1 MSPLHLLLLNGRGVQ
16 RASRGAR
23 TSQERVR
30 QLRLLEPVAS
40 SGACSISVPKRE
52 GQTMTMSRAAVIG
65 IIAAALFS
73 AGASAQESRLGT
85 ISRLDE
91 ANGTIAIVEAQSG
104 TTGSST
110 AAGSQEFKAQDGLLF
125 NAFKEGDRVSFA
137 VKDIGGVKTITKLEK
152 Q

>member
-1 MSPLHLLLLNGRGVQ
+1 
-16 RASRGAR
+16 
-23 TSQERVR
+23 
-30 QLRLLEPVAS
+30 
-40 SGACSISVPKRE
+40 
-52 GQTMTMSRAAVIG
+52 MTMSRAAVIG

-91 ANGTIAIVEAQSG
+91 ANGTIAIAEAQTG
-104 TTGSST
+104 TTGSGAAT
-110 AAGSQEFKAQDGLLF
+110 ASQEFKAQDGLLF
-125 NAFKEGDRVSFA
+125 NAFKEGDRVSYT

>member
-1 MSPLHLLLLNGRGVQ
+1 M
-16 RASRGAR
+16 R
-23 TSQERVR
+23 T
-30 QLRLLEPVAS
+30 
-40 SGACSISVPKRE
+40 
-52 GQTMTMSRAAVIG
+52 SRAAVIG

-110 AAGSQEFKAQDGLLF
+110 AAGSQEFKVQDGLVF
-125 NAFKEGDRVSFA
+125 NAVKEGDRVSYA
-137 VKDIGGVKTITKLEK
+137 VQDIGGVKTITKLQK